1 MIENKDD
8 RRLDGNVLE
17 ACDFDTPKI
26 DPQRKSQESDYDSSD
41 HSEFTARSSVRNPG

>member
-26 DPQRKSQESDYDSSD
+26 DPERKSQESDYDSSD
-41 HSEFTARSSVRNPG
+41 HSESRLRVSQSG